1 MTNQRLVEHWIEAL
15 KDVNDLETYNKL
27 LAKMEIE
34 LTEAECE
41 EVLEVLEEL
50 SE

>member
-1 MTNQRLVEHWIEAL
+1 MSTQHRINHWIEVL
-15 KDVNDLETYNKL
+15 KSLKNLDEYNKQL
-27 LAKMEIE
+27 ELMAME

-50 SE
+50 KE